1 VAAEHDTSRL
11 PPIAFLGAGQM
22 AEAFVRGLLGA
33 RLVQAEKVWVSDV
46 RPQRAPELARQL
58 GVHAAPNN
66 LEAVQA
72 AEMVLVSV
80 KPQDVPGLLGEI
92 GADVR
97 ADQLVVSIA
106 AGVTLRTLERLL
118 PHHPPVIRVMPN
130 TPALVQAGMAVL
142 APGTRAT
149 DEHEKV
155 ALRLFGALG
164 RAIVLPERYLDAVTA
179 LSASGPAFLAVV
191 AEALSDAGVRVGL
204 PRDVSHLLA
213 AQTMLG
219 TGRML
224 TETGMHPA
232 LLKEAVTSP
241 GGTSIAGVHAME
253 RGGIRALLMDAIVA
267 ATERSAELGRQAG
280 D

>member
-1 VAAEHDTSRL
+1 MSSQPSL

-22 AEAFVRGLLGA
+22 AEAFVRGLL
-33 RLVQAEKVWVSDV
+33 RAELLAAGDVWVSDI
-46 RPQRAPELARQL
+46 RAGRAEQL
-58 GVHAAPNN
+58 GRELGVNPASSNLDAVSHAE
-66 LEAVQA
+66 LI
-72 AEMVLVSV
+72 LVSV
-80 KPQDVPGLLGEI
+80 KPQDVPALLDEV
-92 GADVR
+92 GADVGSE
-97 ADQLVVSIA
+97 QLVISIA
-106 AGVTLRTLERLL
+106 AGVTLRTLEHRL

-130 TPALVQAGMAVL
+130 TPALVQSGMAVL
-142 APGTRAT
+142 APGARAT
-149 DEHEKV
+149 AEHEAI

-164 RAIVLPERYLDAVTA
+164 RALVLPERHLDAVTA
-179 LSASGPAFLAVV
+179 LSGSGPAFLAVV

-204 PRDVSHLLA
+204 PRDVAHLLA

-224 TETGMHPA
+224 ADTGLHPA

-253 RGGIRALLMDAIVA
+253 RGGIRALIMDAIVA
-267 ATERSAELGRQAG
+267 ATERSAELGRAAG